1 MKLIKIILKIILT
14 VSFGITT
21 FFFLLQPLLPKCYQI
36 TDLSL
41 ITTKDYYNILSYIY
55 GIVTSIV
62 ALILGYLYYIGKIEN
77 DQYIKNQD
85 RKILRKQYIFSELEK
100 INDNVLLYYHQ
111 SKANQVITQGKII
124 SSLDHINLLLEL
136 NEELL
141 NYGEVELDAF
151 IKLNSFVEKQIIYNV
166 AKTIQKKEKL
176 EIYRD
181 LHSEAMKVCH
191 LSSK

>member
-1 MKLIKIILKIILT
+1 MQLIKIFLKVILI
-14 VSFGITT
+14 VAFGITT
-21 FFFLLQPLLPKCYQI
+21 FYFLLQPIIPICYQI
-36 TDLSL
+36 TTFSGLS
-41 ITTKDYYNILSYIY
+41 TKDYYNILSYIY
-55 GIVTSIV
+55 GIGTSIV

-77 DQYIKNQD
+77 DQYVKNQD

-111 SKANQVITQGKII
+111 NKINQAITQSKII

-136 NEELL
+136 NAELL
-141 NYGEVELDAF
+141 NYDEKELDAF
-151 IKLNSFVEKQIIYNV
+151 IKLNSFVEKQIIYNGD
-166 AKTIQKKEKL
+166 KTLQKKDKL
-176 EIYRD
+176 EIYRG